1 MARDKNKNKE
11 NAVKPDKDK
20 EKEKRLNERNAR
32 KAAAAKKPKRSALRY
47 FKDAKAEFK
56 KVTWPAP
63 KQIVNNTAVVL
74 TMLVIAGLAIWGL
87 DEMFNRVFA
96 LIMRAA

>member
-1 MARDKNKNKE
+1 MAKEPVVKTDK
-11 NAVKPDKDK
+11 AK

-32 KAAAAKKPKRSALRY
+32 KAAAAKKPKRSFFKY
-47 FKDAKAEFK
+47 FKEARAEFK
-56 KVTWPAP
+56 KVTWPTP

-87 DEMFNRVFA
+87 DKFFGWVLGVVLKTA
-96 LIMRAA
+96 